1 MANTGTARSNT
12 PWHSP
17 SPGQAVVL
25 SGAITSRIEVV
36 NVYRYHVDLLV
47 DGKLHQ
53 LRAGTPLSF
62 APLPDTARIGPAAAV
77 PMITLDLADIN
88 GRQARIAFT
97 APADVQI
104 MREELQQRHTV
115 RRGRSGDYEC
125 TCGATWDYRDG
136 VEHP

>member
-1 MANTGTARSNT
+1 MALALTR
-12 PWHSP
+12 

-25 SGAITSRIEVV
+25 SGAITSRIEVGS
-36 NVYRYHVDLLV
+36 VYRYHVDLLV

-62 APLPDTARIGPAAAV
+62 VQPPKAAPVDPVAAV
-77 PMITLDLADIN
+77 KSPEEWPSVTLDLANIN
-88 GRQARIAFT
+88 GRQAQIAFT